1 MGLDRSRLVLKH
13 FFKVSKAQ
21 IFQFFIFQLLHSSV
35 NVSFKCV
42 SVINDDC
49 QDKKRGNRPLV
60 ALLGDLIGQPGD
72 MIDHL
77 IDHMRHIFHHHE
89 ADIRLS
95 WFSQASCLRRAA
107 HLICILYLCLYAI
120 CIVFLG

>member
-1 MGLDRSRLVLKH
+1 MGFDRSRLVLKY
-13 FFKVSKAQ
+13 FFKLPEAHND
-21 IFQFFIFQLLHSSV
+21 ILLCLHSSV
-35 NVSFKCV
+35 NVFFKCM

-77 IDHMRHIFHHHE
+77 IDHMRHIFHHMRQ
-89 ADIRLS
+89 IFVSLG
-95 WFSQASCLRRAA
+95 FLK
-107 HLICILYLCLYAI
+107 HLVFGELQTSFAFCVFVFMQYALY
-120 CIVFLG
+120 F